1 MLHWANRQDA
11 ELLFRQ
17 VLSEEINR
25 HDITVRTRT
34 GNHRSSLRRHKR
46 MMTEFLAAMHIREVH
61 LNHRKLSRL
70 QRIVQRHRGVGVR
83 RRVDN
88 NCRTTSTSTLN
99 LIHQSTLMIRLH
111 KLNIKTMIRRALT
124 HHTLNIVQRGVAVH
138 LGAALPKQVQ
148 IRSIKHKNRI

>member
-1 MLHWANRQDA
+1 MLSQ
-11 ELLFRQ
+11 
-17 VLSEEINR
+17 EINR
-25 HDITVRTRT
+25 HDIAVRTRT

-46 MMTEFLAAMHIREVH
+46 MMTEFLTAMHIRQMH

-70 QRIVQRHRGVGVR
+70 QRIVQRHRGVRVR

-88 NCRTTSTSTLN
+88 NRRATSTSTLN
-99 LIHQSTLMIRLH
+99 LIHQRTLMIRLH

-124 HHTLNIVQRGVAVH
+124 HHTLNIVQSGVAVH

>member
-1 MLHWANRQDA
+1 M
-11 ELLFRQ
+11 
-17 VLSEEINR
+17 LSEEINR
-25 HDITVRTRT
+25 HDIAVRTRT

-46 MMTEFLAAMHIREVH
+46 MMAEFLAAMHIRQVY

-70 QRIVQRHRGVGVR
+70 QRIVQRHRGVRVR

-88 NCRTTSTSTLN
+88 NRRTTSTSTLN
-99 LIHQSTLMIRLH
+99 LIHQRTLMIRLH

-124 HHTLNIVQRGVAVH
+124 HHTLNIVQSGVAVH